1 MAGCFLGLFQLPEQ
15 LQPALGF
22 MLNSSVLAEVE
33 EQRTY
38 PRNSDQGGQ
47 GSQPGSAPL
56 AGNANASDV
65 FGRHPNLA
73 S

>member
-1 MAGCFLGLFQLPEQ
+1 
-15 LQPALGF
+15 
-22 MLNSSVLAEVE
+22 MLHSSVLAEVE